1 MINVFEKAFLANSAI
16 NESVNTTEKA
26 ENKTKIKESVTKTE
40 AKAEKVVKESVAL
53 NKLRFTKEDVENL
66 QPEEDVMVVYNP
78 DLTDDMSAE
87 DVEAAADALIGHDIC
102 KCGICGANY
111 VGDCDDHKCE
121 EEPIIVANEED
132 FVEAEPA
139 DDENEYDD
147 FSESLLFKHITED
160 VDDEEPVDDTAED
173 ADAEAETDEDTTES
187 ADCVCPVCG
196 ATENQI
202 VVGEIA
208 PIDDEDDEEPESSE
222 ESETAE
228 ATDDTAVEEPAA
240 TEEPATEESTE
251 EATES
256 EESAKETEDNDIDID
271 ESVLN
276 RLFNKFAA
284 ENYDNV
290 KRVKFNHGCLVNG
303 ELRLEGKVLS
313 KKGSVRPIV
322 ITSEGFKLSDDTT
335 RIRISER
342 GPFTESAVIAKN
354 RVPFVLECKIS
365 GNKIDLTALKYQYT
379 VQESAHKYSVSGR
392 EVIKG

>member
-16 NESVNTTEKA
+16 NEYVNTTEKA
-26 ENKTKIKESVTKTE
+26 ENKTKIKESVNKTE

-139 DDENEYDD
+139 DDENAYDD

-160 VDDEEPVDDTAED
+160 VDDEESVDDTTDEAD
-173 ADAEAETDEDTTES
+173 ADTETDDDTTES

-208 PIDDEDDEEPESSE
+208 PIEEEPEEEPESSE
-222 ESETAE
+222 EPETTDNTE
-228 ATDDTAVEEPAA
+228 AAAVEEP
-240 TEEPATEESTE
+240 TEEEP
-251 EATES
+251 ES
-256 EESAKETEDNDIDID
+256 EESVEETEDNDIDID

-335 RIRISER
+335 RIRISAR
-342 GPFTESAVIAKN
+342 GPFTESAIIAKN

-379 VQESAHKYSVSGR
+379 VQESANKYSVSGR

>member
-26 ENKTKIKESVTKTE
+26 ENKTKIKESVNKTE

-78 DLTDDMSAE
+78 DLTDDMSAK

-121 EEPIIVANEED
+121 EEPIIVASEED

-139 DDENEYDD
+139 DDENAYDG

-160 VDDEEPVDDTAED
+160 VDDEESVDDTTDEAD
-173 ADAEAETDEDTTES
+173 ADTETDDDTTES

-208 PIDDEDDEEPESSE
+208 PIEEEPEEEPESSE
-222 ESETAE
+222 EPET
-228 ATDDTAVEEPAA
+228 TDNTEDAAVEEP
-240 TEEPATEESTE
+240 TEEE
-251 EATES
+251 TES
-256 EESAKETEDNDIDID
+256 EESVEETEDNDLDID

-290 KRVKFNHGCLVNG
+290 KRVKFNHGYLVNG

>member
-16 NESVNTTEKA
+16 NESVNTAEKA
-26 ENKTKIKESVTKTE
+26 ENKTNIKESVNKTE

-102 KCGICGANY
+102 KCGVCGANY

-160 VDDEEPVDDTAED
+160 VDDEEPVDDTADEAD
-173 ADAEAETDEDTTES
+173 ADAETDDDTTES
-187 ADCVCPVCG
+187 AECVCPVCG

-208 PIDDEDDEEPESSE
+208 PIDDEEPETSEESESSE
-222 ESETAE
+222 ETE
-228 ATDDTAVEEPAA
+228 AADDTTA
-240 TEEPATEESTE
+240 EEPATEEPAE
-251 EATES
+251 ESTES
-256 EESAKETEDNDIDID
+256 EETEDSDIDID

>member
-16 NESVNTTEKA
+16 NESVDTTEKA
-26 ENKTKIKESVTKTE
+26 ENKTKIKESVNKTE

-139 DDENEYDD
+139 DDENAYDD

-160 VDDEEPVDDTAED
+160 VDDEESVDDTTDEAD
-173 ADAEAETDEDTTES
+173 ADTETDDDTTES

-208 PIDDEDDEEPESSE
+208 PIEEEPEEEPESSE
-222 ESETAE
+222 EPET
-228 ATDDTAVEEPAA
+228 TDNTEDAAVEEP
-240 TEEPATEESTE
+240 TEEPTEEE
-251 EATES
+251 TES
-256 EESAKETEDNDIDID
+256 EESVEETEDSDIDID

>member
-16 NESVNTTEKA
+16 NESVNTAEKA
-26 ENKTKIKESVTKTE
+26 ENKTNIKESVNKTE

-87 DVEAAADALIGHDIC
+87 DVEAAADALIGHNIC
-102 KCGICGANY
+102 KCGVCGANY

-160 VDDEEPVDDTAED
+160 VDDEEPVDDTADEAD
-173 ADAEAETDEDTTES
+173 ADAETDDDTTES
-187 ADCVCPVCG
+187 AECVCPVCG

-208 PIDDEDDEEPESSE
+208 PIDDEESETSEESESSE
-222 ESETAE
+222 ETE
-228 ATDDTAVEEPAA
+228 AADDTTV
-240 TEEPATEESTE
+240 EEPATEEPAE
-251 EATES
+251 ESTES
-256 EESAKETEDNDIDID
+256 EESAEETEDSDIDID

>member
-16 NESVNTTEKA
+16 NESVNTAEKA
-26 ENKTKIKESVTKTE
+26 ENKTNIKESVNKTE

-102 KCGICGANY
+102 KCGVCGANY

-160 VDDEEPVDDTAED
+160 VDDEEPVDDTADEAD
-173 ADAEAETDEDTTES
+173 ADAETDEDTTES
-187 ADCVCPVCG
+187 AECVCPVCG

-208 PIDDEDDEEPESSE
+208 PIDDEEPETSEESESSE
-222 ESETAE
+222 ETE
-228 ATDDTAVEEPAA
+228 AADDTTV
-240 TEEPATEESTE
+240 EEPATEESTE
-251 EATES
+251 S
-256 EESAKETEDNDIDID
+256 EESAEETEDSDIDID

>member
-26 ENKTKIKESVTKTE
+26 ENKTKIKESVNKTE

-160 VDDEEPVDDTAED
+160 VDDEEPVDNT
-173 ADAEAETDEDTTES
+173 ADAADTETDEDTTES

-222 ESETAE
+222 EPET
-228 ATDDTAVEEPAA
+228 TDNTEDAAVEEP
-240 TEEPATEESTE
+240 TEEPTEEE
-251 EATES
+251 TES
-256 EESAKETEDNDIDID
+256 EESVKETEDSNIDID

-342 GPFTESAVIAKN
+342 GPFTESAIIAKN

>member
-16 NESVNTTEKA
+16 NESVNTAEKA
-26 ENKTKIKESVTKTE
+26 ENKTNIKESVNKTE

-102 KCGICGANY
+102 KCGVCGANY

-160 VDDEEPVDDTAED
+160 VDDEEPVDDTADEAD
-173 ADAEAETDEDTTES
+173 ADAETDDDTTES
-187 ADCVCPVCG
+187 AECVCPVCG

-208 PIDDEDDEEPESSE
+208 PIDDEEPETSEESESSE
-222 ESETAE
+222 ETE
-228 ATDDTAVEEPAA
+228 AADDTTV
-240 TEEPATEESTE
+240 EEPATEEPAE
-251 EATES
+251 ESTES
-256 EESAKETEDNDIDID
+256 EETEDSDIDID

>member
-26 ENKTKIKESVTKTE
+26 ENKTKIKESVNKTE

-139 DDENEYDD
+139 DDENAYDD

-160 VDDEEPVDDTAED
+160 VDDEESVDDTTDE
-173 ADAEAETDEDTTES
+173 ADANTETDDDTTES

-208 PIDDEDDEEPESSE
+208 PIEEEPKEEPESSE
-222 ESETAE
+222 EPET
-228 ATDDTAVEEPAA
+228 TDDTEDAAVDEP
-240 TEEPATEESTE
+240 TEEPTKEE
-251 EATES
+251 TES
-256 EESAKETEDNDIDID
+256 EESVEETEDNDIDID

>member
-26 ENKTKIKESVTKTE
+26 ENKTKIKESVNKTE

-111 VGDCDDHKCE
+111 VGNCDDHKCE

-139 DDENEYDD
+139 DDENAYDD

-160 VDDEEPVDDTAED
+160 VDDEESVDDTTDEAD
-173 ADAEAETDEDTTES
+173 ADTETDDDTTES

-208 PIDDEDDEEPESSE
+208 PIEEEPESSE
-222 ESETAE
+222 EPET
-228 ATDDTAVEEPAA
+228 TDNTEDAAVEEP
-240 TEEPATEESTE
+240 TEEPTEEK
-251 EATES
+251 TES
-256 EESAKETEDNDIDID
+256 EESVEETEDNDIDID

-342 GPFTESAVIAKN
+342 GPFTESAIIAKN

-379 VQESAHKYSVSGR
+379 VQESANKYSVSGR

>member
-26 ENKTKIKESVTKTE
+26 ENKTKIKESVNKTE

-78 DLTDDMSAE
+78 DLTDNMSAE

-160 VDDEEPVDDTAED
+160 VDDEEPVDDTADAAD
-173 ADAEAETDEDTTES
+173 ADAETDEDTTES

-208 PIDDEDDEEPESSE
+208 PIEDEPAEEPESSE
-222 ESETAE
+222 EPE
-228 ATDDTAVEEPAA
+228 TDDNTEDAAVEEP
-240 TEEPATEESTE
+240 TEEPTEEE
-251 EATES
+251 TES
-256 EESAKETEDNDIDID
+256 EESVEETEDNDIDID

-365 GNKIDLTALKYQYT
+365 GNKINLTALKYQYT

>member
-26 ENKTKIKESVTKTE
+26 ENKTKIKESVNKTE

-87 DVEAAADALIGHDIC
+87 DVEAAADALIGRDIC

-139 DDENEYDD
+139 DDENAYDD

-160 VDDEEPVDDTAED
+160 VDDEESVDDTTDE
-173 ADAEAETDEDTTES
+173 ADANTETDDDTTES

-208 PIDDEDDEEPESSE
+208 PIEEEPEEEPESSE
-222 ESETAE
+222 EPET
-228 ATDDTAVEEPAA
+228 TDDTEDAAVDEP
-240 TEEPATEESTE
+240 TEEPTKEE
-251 EATES
+251 TES
-256 EESAKETEDNDIDID
+256 EESVEETEDNDIDID

>member
-26 ENKTKIKESVTKTE
+26 ENKTKIKESVNKTE
-40 AKAEKVVKESVAL
+40 AKAEKVIKESVAL

-160 VDDEEPVDDTAED
+160 VDDEEPVDNT
-173 ADAEAETDEDTTES
+173 ADAADTETDEDTTES

-222 ESETAE
+222 EPET
-228 ATDDTAVEEPAA
+228 TDNTEDAAVEEP
-240 TEEPATEESTE
+240 TEEPTEEE
-251 EATES
+251 TES
-256 EESAKETEDNDIDID
+256 EESVKETEDSDIDID

-342 GPFTESAVIAKN
+342 GPFTESAIIAKN

>member
-16 NESVNTTEKA
+16 NESVNTAEKA
-26 ENKTKIKESVTKTE
+26 ENKTNIKESVNKTE

-102 KCGICGANY
+102 KCGVCGANY

-160 VDDEEPVDDTAED
+160 VDDEEPVDDTADEADAD
-173 ADAEAETDEDTTES
+173 ADAETDDDTTES
-187 ADCVCPVCG
+187 AECVCPVCG

-208 PIDDEDDEEPESSE
+208 PIDDEEPETSEESESSE
-222 ESETAE
+222 ETE
-228 ATDDTAVEEPAA
+228 AADDTTV
-240 TEEPATEESTE
+240 EEPATEESTE
-251 EATES
+251 S
-256 EESAKETEDNDIDID
+256 EESAEETEDSDIDID

>member
-16 NESVNTTEKA
+16 NESANTAEKA

-139 DDENEYDD
+139 DDENAYDD

-160 VDDEEPVDDTAED
+160 VDDEESVDDTTDEAD
-173 ADAEAETDEDTTES
+173 ADTETDDDTTES

-208 PIDDEDDEEPESSE
+208 PIEEESEEEPESSE
-222 ESETAE
+222 EPET
-228 ATDDTAVEEPAA
+228 TDNTEDAAVEEP
-240 TEEPATEESTE
+240 TEEPTEEE
-251 EATES
+251 TES
-256 EESAKETEDNDIDID
+256 EESVEETEDNDIDID

>member
-16 NESVNTTEKA
+16 NESVNTAEKA
-26 ENKTKIKESVTKTE
+26 ENKTNIKESVNKTE

-102 KCGICGANY
+102 KCGVCGANY

-160 VDDEEPVDDTAED
+160 VDDEEPVDDTADEAD
-173 ADAEAETDEDTTES
+173 ADAETDDDTTES
-187 ADCVCPVCG
+187 AECVCPVCG

-208 PIDDEDDEEPESSE
+208 PIDDEEPETSEESESSE
-222 ESETAE
+222 ETE
-228 ATDDTAVEEPAA
+228 AADDTTV
-240 TEEPATEESTE
+240 EEPATEEPAE
-251 EATES
+251 ESTES
-256 EESAKETEDNDIDID
+256 EESAEETEDSDIDID

>member
-16 NESVNTTEKA
+16 NESVNTAEKT

-78 DLTDDMSAE
+78 DLTDEMSAE

-102 KCGICGANY
+102 KCGVCGANY
-111 VGDCDDHKCE
+111 VGDCDDHECE
-121 EEPIIVANEED
+121 KEPIIVANEED

-139 DDENEYDD
+139 DNENTYDD

-160 VDDEEPVDDTAED
+160 VDNEESVDDTTNETD
-173 ADAEAETDEDTTES
+173 ADIETDDDTTES

-208 PIDDEDDEEPESSE
+208 PIEDEPAEDPEEPE
-222 ESETAE
+222 E
-228 ATDDTAVEEPAA
+228 AKSADDTAVEEPAK
-240 TEEPATEESTE
+240 EES
-251 EATES
+251 ES
-256 EESAKETEDNDIDID
+256 EESVEDTEDNDIDID

-322 ITSEGFKLSDDTT
+322 ITSEGFKLSDNTS

>member
-26 ENKTKIKESVTKTE
+26 ENKTKIKESVNETE
-40 AKAEKVVKESVAL
+40 AKAEKVVKESVTL

-78 DLTDDMSAE
+78 DLTDDMSAK

-102 KCGICGANY
+102 KCGVCGANY

-139 DDENEYDD
+139 DDENAYDD

-160 VDDEEPVDDTAED
+160 VDDEESVDDTTDEAD
-173 ADAEAETDEDTTES
+173 ADTETDDDTTES

-208 PIDDEDDEEPESSE
+208 PIEEEPESSE
-222 ESETAE
+222 EPET
-228 ATDDTAVEEPAA
+228 TDNTEDAAVEEP
-240 TEEPATEESTE
+240 TEEPTKEE
-251 EATES
+251 TES
-256 EESAKETEDNDIDID
+256 EESVEETEDNDIDID

-335 RIRISER
+335 RIRIFER
-342 GPFTESAVIAKN
+342 GPFTESAIIAKN

>member
-26 ENKTKIKESVTKTE
+26 ENKTKIKESVNKTE

-102 KCGICGANY
+102 KCGVCGANY

-160 VDDEEPVDDTAED
+160 VDDEEPVDDTADAAD
-173 ADAEAETDEDTTES
+173 ADTETDEDTTES

-222 ESETAE
+222 EPET
-228 ATDDTAVEEPAA
+228 TDNTEDAAVEEP
-240 TEEPATEESTE
+240 TEEPTEEE
-251 EATES
+251 TES
-256 EESAKETEDNDIDID
+256 EESVEETEDSDIDID

-365 GNKIDLTALKYQYT
+365 DNKIDLTALKYQYT
-379 VQESAHKYSVSGR
+379 VQESAHKYSVFGR

>member
-16 NESVNTTEKA
+16 NESVNTAEKA
-26 ENKTKIKESVTKTE
+26 ENKTNIKESVNKTE

-102 KCGICGANY
+102 KCGVCGANY

-160 VDDEEPVDDTAED
+160 VDDEEPVDDTADEAD
-173 ADAEAETDEDTTES
+173 ADAETDDDTTES
-187 ADCVCPVCG
+187 AECVCPVCG

-208 PIDDEDDEEPESSE
+208 PIDDEEPETSE
-222 ESETAE
+222 ETE
-228 ATDDTAVEEPAA
+228 AADDTTVEEPA
-240 TEEPATEESTE
+240 EES
-251 EATES
+251 TES
-256 EESAKETEDNDIDID
+256 EESAEETEDSDIDID